1 MALDYFTLRFRSNP
15 KANCSHSIKNSK
27 RRACNSPVSPIIW
40 SATAFIWKTLTATKS
55 RSTRIN
61 HASVGSGLTIRWR
74 RCPGIRNGPLRH
86 NGQGRGPKLELGC
99 GDKPHTLRYF
109 LCFFP
114 LDHDRAFGDE
124 GGNGADRRH
133 NRSERRTDDPDRQWE
148 LRDCLSVLIL
158 DRDAPYVTFFDDL
171 IDFLEDVF
179 TSDFYLFDFDLD
191 FFTDGIGNHDFPPFS
206 REHNLLLVRLGVS
219 FRWCLSA
226 DLSLGTAGPFFLS

>member
-15 KANCSHSIKNSK
+15 KANCSRFITNSK
-27 RRACNSPVSPIIW
+27 RRACNSPASPIIW

-61 HASVGSGLTIRWR
+61 RASVGSALTIRWR

-86 NGQGRGPKLELGC
+86 HAFRRSESWGVGIN
-99 GDKPHTLRYF
+99 PHPHHLRAPALVLS

-114 LDHDRAFGDE
+114 FHHDRAFGDE

-148 LRDCLSVLIL
+148 LRDCL
-158 DRDAPYVTFFDDL
+158 
-171 IDFLEDVF
+171 
-179 TSDFYLFDFDLD
+179 
-191 FFTDGIGNHDFPPFS
+191 
-206 REHNLLLVRLGVS
+206 
-219 FRWCLSA
+219 
-226 DLSLGTAGPFFLS
+226 